1 MFVRVS
7 GWFGL
12 ISVITIALF
21 GFRFY
26 LTLLTFFVSFIVG
39 VLTILYLNYDSKK
52 IFSVDID
59 YLDDPLQ
66 QSNFSI
72 QSAKVLELFKTKKS
86 LPKFDSRI
94 TGSETVDSFL
104 NEIVSII
111 INDYVT
117 TWYELITDDQELT
130 TYAIKK
136 LVVAAGANVS
146 NRVKTVDWIHLLATR
161 FPEEL
166 TLHLK
171 LFKQS
176 RVRLKR
182 MQLLSAK
189 EMNGNSKP
197 VPKKPEEKRTHRRNK
212 SETDLL
218 WPPDSQSFGKSKFYS
233 SSENIS
239 SNNIKDLFFDLECS
253 IENKELCRDIFCTD
267 PEKEAAL
274 LSEVSEALLYLLV
287 PEEAWNCHV
296 MKLILIDLLSSIV
309 LRPLI
314 KMLSDPDN
322 INRAIIRSC
331 CRDSCLSSDLFLMVI
346 RTCGDAE
353 ELDATLELVQKDIQK
368 LHSKDSAGEWEL
380 QDRQKLSSLQYLSR
394 IIQAS
399 RATLGPQEG
408 LSTTDNTERESEEVM
423 KTLKFLRAVAAWKS
437 NAQYLLEIEL
447 NEADSHTSKAVMDN
461 LRSSA
466 LEVCDL
472 YLRGAGVLGVPDNTH
487 ADLVRRITTDG
498 GEFTSNPIQIFDD
511 VQKCVCDA
519 LEEDPSWQ
527 ADFMF
532 DGDQD
537 GMENSEFKKDMKS
550 ESHKYTEKCKKIV
563 RSCLNQLPKIFYKN
577 KYRNSFPT
585 KSSTFPRSFARRVPC
600 NKNHTIPKCACD
612 VVLPVPGARH
622 NRSRSDIVGSF
633 AQKMMNDNAGPSNL
647 KSANTSTLSLSHSSI
662 SQSAKNMMSPL
673 TAYIIETALVQDKG
687 KTFGIY
693 AIAVTRES
701 DNEVWHI
708 YRRYSDFY
716 DLHASI
722 KEKWP
727 ELGHLPFPAKK
738 TFQNTSRSV
747 LESRKRMLNSYLQSL
762 TSISRDTRYMALL
775 SPDYLG
781 GFLSP
786 ENQTERHGNTI
797 DALLV
802 NSLKAGMRTL
812 KSMPD
817 QFANTVDGVMD
828 GISKVFQGKSG
839 ENLKNFKTWNSSDVQ
854 DDNDES
860 VPLRLLE
867 EVLGIRGLW
876 LRRRLLA
883 PLRTMIAD
891 RVNKKVIEFVSSL
904 TSPRNVVQYLKTF
917 KQWLTT
923 RNNPSAVSRDQAT
936 KARTRVAAKV
946 ALLSAAS
953 DDLRHIVGTDA
964 ARRGLLTVFD
974 LFQTQEINKRLL
986 FVLLEVT
993 LTNLFPD
1000 NNIRDMFKTLYSNSP
1015 RVPSTKKSKLNGF
1028 ADAVADLSPGSHSY
1042 CRVTQS
1048 G

>member
-1 MFVRVS
+1 MMTSLLRFL
-7 GWFGL
+7 GWLGL
-12 ISVITIALF
+12 ISIITIALL
-21 GFRFY
+21 GFELY
-26 LTLLTFFVSFIVG
+26 LVLLTFLVSFLFG
-39 VLTILYLNYDSKK
+39 ALTIFYLSYDNKK
-52 IFSVDID
+52 VFSADID
-59 YLDDPLQ
+59 CLDDPLQ
-66 QSNFSI
+66 QTNFSI
-72 QSAKVLELFKTKKS
+72 QSPKILELFKNEKP

-104 NEIVSII
+104 NEIISII

-117 TWYELITDDQELT
+117 TWYELITDDQEFT
-130 TYAIKK
+130 SYAIRK

-146 NRVKTVDWIHLLATR
+146 NRVKSVDWIHMLSTR

-171 LFKQS
+171 LYKQS
-176 RVRLKR
+176 RVRLKHI
-182 MQLLSAK
+182 QLVNAK
-189 EMNGNSKP
+189 EVNGSSKLS
-197 VPKKPEEKRTHRRNK
+197 PKKQEEKKTHRRNK
-212 SETDLL
+212 SDTDLS
-218 WPPDSQSFGKSKFYS
+218 WPPDTQTFGKSKFYS

-253 IENKELCRDIFCTD
+253 MENKQICRDIFCSD
-267 PEKEAAL
+267 PEKENAL
-274 LSEVSEALLYLLV
+274 LCEVSEAVLYLIA
-287 PEEAWNCHV
+287 PEEAWKCHAL
-296 MKLILIDLLSSIV
+296 KLILIDLISSIV
-309 LRPLI
+309 LKPLI
-314 KMLSDPDN
+314 NLLSDPDN
-322 INRAIIRSC
+322 INRTIIRSC
-331 CRDSCLSSDLFLMVI
+331 CRDSCLSSELFLLVI
-346 RTCGDAE
+346 RSCSDAE

-368 LHSKDSAGEWEL
+368 LHSRDSAGEWEL
-380 QDRQKLSSLQYLSR
+380 QDRQKLSSLQYVSR
-394 IIQAS
+394 IIQAR

-408 LSTTDNTERESEEVM
+408 ASNNSSAEKVSEEVM
-423 KTLKFLRAVAAWKS
+423 RTLKFLRAVAAWKS

-447 NEADSHTSKAVMDN
+447 NEADAPQTSKTVIDN

-466 LEVCDL
+466 LELCDT
-472 YLRGAGVLGVPDNTH
+472 YLAPSRAGVMGARNCH
-487 ADLVRRITTDG
+487 AELVRKITTDG
-498 GEFTSNPIQIFDD
+498 EEFTSNPVICFDEIQ
-511 VQKCVCDA
+511 KSVCDA
-519 LEEDPSWQ
+519 LEDDPSWQ
-527 ADFMF
+527 ADFMI
-532 DGDQD
+532 DNDRD
-537 GMENSEFKKDMKS
+537 ISDKINSEFGRENKMD
-550 ESHKYTEKCKKIV
+550 SHRYGG
-563 RSCLNQLPKIFYKN
+563 
-577 KYRNSFPT
+577 
-585 KSSTFPRSFARRVPC
+585 
-600 NKNHTIPKCACD
+600 D
-612 VVLPVPGARH
+612 VVIPVSGARH

-633 AQKMMNDNAGPSNL
+633 AQKMVNESAGSSNL
-647 KSANTSTLSLSHSSI
+647 KSANTSNLSLSHSAI

-673 TAYIIETALVQDKG
+673 SAYIIETALVQDKG
-687 KTFGIY
+687 RTFGIY
-693 AIAVTRES
+693 AIAVTRAS

-727 ELGHLPFPAKK
+727 ELAHLPFPAKK

-762 TSISRDTRYMALL
+762 TSISRDARYMTLL
-775 SPDYLG
+775 SPQYLG

-786 ENQTERHGNTI
+786 EIQTERHGNSI

-802 NSLKAGMRTL
+802 NSIKAGMRTL

-839 ENLKNFKTWNSSDVQ
+839 ESYDNVRPVLSNDVQ
-854 DDNDES
+854 DDSDES

-883 PLRTMIAD
+883 PLRTIIAD
-891 RVNKKVIEFVSSL
+891 RVNKKVLEFVSSL

-917 KQWLTT
+917 KQWLTN
-923 RNNPSAVSRDQAT
+923 RDNPSAVTRDAAT

-964 ARRGLLTVFD
+964 ARRGLLNVFD
-974 LFQTQEINKRLL
+974 MFQTQEINKRLL

-993 LTNLFPD
+993 LCNLFPD
-1000 NNIRDMFKTLYSNSP
+1000 NNIQEMFKKLYSNSP
-1015 RVPSTKKSKLNGF
+1015 RVSVVKKSVN
-1028 ADAVADLSPGSHSY
+1028 V
-1042 CRVTQS
+1042 
-1048 G
+1048 